1 MVTTRIRRTSKQA
14 PVKGTQMKISQKK
27 FSSFSLLVSAGIKE
41 IKEIKERKVLQALTA
56 GVTAG
61 PGGATW
67 GPSKQRDPSGSEGGW
82 QEL

>member
-1 MVTTRIRRTSKQA
+1 MTRAMKSSKQA
-14 PVKGTQMKISQKK
+14 AAKGTQMKISQKK
-27 FSSFSLLVSAGIKE
+27 FSFFSLLVSAGIKE
-41 IKEIKERKVLQALTA
+41 RQERGKVLQALTA

-67 GPSKQRDPSGSEGGW
+67 GPSKQRDLSGSERGW

>member
-27 FSSFSLLVSAGIKE
+27 FSSFSLLVSAG

>member
-1 MVTTRIRRTSKQA
+1 MMVMTRTRRTSKQA
-14 PVKGTQMKISQKK
+14 PVKGTQTKTSQKK
-27 FSSFSLLVSAGIKE
+27 FISFSLLVSAGIKE
-41 IKEIKERKVLQALTA
+41 RQERGKVLQALTA

-67 GPSKQRDPSGSEGGW
+67 GPSKQRDPSGSERGW